1 MYQINWEIT
10 AEQWRESELDI
21 IYEKWRR
28 LWTILTV
35 IKEIDRWLDWF
46 DHEVIELHYIISE

>member
-28 LWTILTV
+28 LWTILIV